1 MNVVPLRHAL
11 LLPQTCR
18 MLLAAALVA
27 GCSSDNAIFDQYRKA
42 AVQAEADGSGT
53 NAEAY
58 YLSAL
63 HRARTSLGKVEQSD
77 ALYQLGVFYRRGA
90 RFSEAAKTL
99 TESLDLAADA
109 RITDPVAISR
119 RRVEL
124 ARSLA
129 ALNRWAEGTGAL
141 RPVIAH
147 VDLFPPG
154 EQGEIRE
161 LLAVYRTRLI
171 SLGSDASVLQE

>member
-1 MNVVPLRHAL
+1 MNVFLPRRAL
-11 LLPQTCR
+11 LSQACR
-18 MLLAAALVA
+18 MLLSAALVT
-27 GCSSDNAIFDQYRKA
+27 GCSSDNAVFEQYRKA
-42 AVQAEADGSGT
+42 AVEAEADGSGT

-58 YLSAL
+58 YVSAL

-90 RFSEAAKTL
+90 RFQEAAKAL

-109 RITDPVAISR
+109 RITDPMAISR

-129 ALNRWAEGTGAL
+129 ALNRWAEGTATL
-141 RPVIAH
+141 RPVIDH
-147 VDLFPPG
+147 VSVFPAG
-154 EQGEIRE
+154 EQVEIRE
-161 LLAVYRTRLI
+161 LLAVYRTRLKA
-171 SLGSDASVLQE
+171 LGADASVLQEP

>member
-1 MNVVPLRHAL
+1 MNVVPPRHAL
-11 LLPQTCR
+11 LRGVCR
-18 MLLAAALVA
+18 MLAVATLVA
-27 GCSSDNAIFDQYRKA
+27 GCSSDNAIFEQYRKA

-63 HRARTSLGKVEQSD
+63 HRARTSMGKAEQSD

-90 RFSEAAKTL
+90 RFGEAAKAL

-109 RITDPVAISR
+109 RIADPIAISR

-129 ALNRWAEGTGAL
+129 ALNRWPEGTATL
-141 RPVIAH
+141 RPVIDH
-147 VDLFPPG
+147 IGLFPAG

-161 LLAVYRTRLI
+161 LLAVYRARLA
-171 SLGSDASVLQE
+171 SLGANPSLLPE

>member
-1 MNVVPLRHAL
+1 MNVVPPRHAL
-11 LLPQTCR
+11 LQQACR
-18 MLLAAALVA
+18 MLVATLVA
-27 GCSSDNAIFDQYRKA
+27 GCSSDNAIFEQYRKA

-63 HRARTSLGKVEQSD
+63 HRARTSMGKAEQSE

-90 RFSEAAKTL
+90 RFGEAAKAL

-109 RITDPVAISR
+109 RITDPIAVSR

-129 ALNRWAEGTGAL
+129 ALNRWPEGTATL
-141 RPVIAH
+141 RPVIDH
-147 VDLFPPG
+147 IGLFPAG

-161 LLAVYRTRLI
+161 LLAVYRARL
-171 SLGSDASVLQE
+171 SALGADASVLQE